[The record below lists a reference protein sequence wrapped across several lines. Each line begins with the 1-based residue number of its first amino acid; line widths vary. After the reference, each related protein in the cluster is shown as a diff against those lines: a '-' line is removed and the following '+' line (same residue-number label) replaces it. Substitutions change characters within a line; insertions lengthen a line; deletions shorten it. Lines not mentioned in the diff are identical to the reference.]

1 MAIGL
6 QAESSWILVA
16 IKAAAGVLAVY
27 LLAFGH
33 RRPRFSGGLFWLAT
47 ALGPA
52 FALLAGRSY
61 LLALL
66 AALGSLFAL
75 LWLQE
80 RIPRLAMAVAGLLPL
95 PLLWFGFILHAG
107 SFHFRPQV
115 ALLGALAGAACG
127 AVWPWAMAAPLAVM
141 LAAALLALAAPF
153 AIPFPWLAAISLLV
167 CALQIIDLVR
177 RRQRTAAE
185 KRPWATIARAWKRWA
200 AAVAASWLLLVLL
213 APAASAGDPLHRR
226 RLATLNA
233 PMLGLSPARN
243 YYLTGRARPLA
254 LLIPKPSF
262 LSRILFL
269 AAGRAQERVV
279 DETRMVKEPGEVSR
293 IRRACRAVALAME
306 EVPAL
311 ARPGISEREIE
322 SRILKAFHDHGAPR
336 PSFAPIVASGANAVR
351 PHYDRNGSVLAQGFL
366 VVDIGCMADG
376 YASDMTRTFPIGGAR
391 TPAQAK
397 VLAAVH
403 AAQAAAER
411 LLRPGVTVLRLNQAA
426 RREIERAGFGKYWL
440 HGISHGVGI
449 DVHDPT
455 PTTLRPNMVI
465 TIEPGVYIPAGAKID
480 RAYWDLGARV
490 EDTYLVTAGGFEV
503 LTRPPAGVNCPL
515 PARELPS
522 ITMKDSP

>member
-6 QAESSWILVA
+6 QAESSWILIA
-16 IKAAAGVLAVY
+16 IQAAAGALAVC
-27 LLAFGH
+27 LLVFGH
-33 RRPRFSGGLFWLAT
+33 RRPRFTGGLFWLAA

-52 FALLAGRSY
+52 FALLAGWSY

-66 AALGSLFAL
+66 AALAALFAL
-75 LWLQE
+75 LGLQE
-80 RIPRLAMAVAGLLPL
+80 RLPRLAMAVVGLLPF

-107 SFHFRPQV
+107 SFHFRPQI

-153 AIPFPWLAAISLLV
+153 AVPFPWLAALSLLA
-167 CALQIIDLVR
+167 CALQIIDLAR
-177 RRQRTAAE
+177 RRRGQAAPASE
-185 KRPWATIARAWKRWA
+185 KRPPAALARAWRRWTTA
-200 AAVAASWLLLVLL
+200 AAASWLLLALL
-213 APAASAGDPLHRR
+213 VPAGSAGDPIHRR
-226 RLATLNA
+226 RMAALDV

-254 LLIPKPSF
+254 LLAPRPSL
-262 LSRILFL
+262 LSRPVFLF
-269 AAGRAQERVV
+269 AGRAQERTV
-279 DETRMVKEPGEVSR
+279 DDLRLVKDAGEISR
-293 IRRACRAVALAME
+293 IRRACRVVALAME

-311 ARPGISEREIE
+311 ARPGVGEREIE
-322 SRILKAFHDHGAPR
+322 ARILKAFRDHGAPR

-351 PHYDRNGSVLAQGFL
+351 PHYDRNDSRLAHGFL

-376 YASDMTRTFPIGGAR
+376 YASDMTRSFAIGGAC
-391 TPAQAK
+391 TPEQKRVLDA
-397 VLAAVH
+397 VLAAK
-403 AAQAAAER
+403 AAAKR
-411 LLRPGVTVLRLNQAA
+411 LLRPGVTVRRLNQAA
-426 RREIERAGFGKYWL
+426 RQEIDRAGFGKYWL

-455 PTTLRPNMVI
+455 PATLRPNMVI
-465 TIEPGVYIPAGAKID
+465 TIEPGIYIPAGAKID

-503 LTRPPAGVNCPL
+503 LTRAAGG
-515 PARELPS
+515 
-522 ITMKDSP
+522 